1 MTKPVKAC
9 NFIKKETQTLLFSC
23 EICEIFKNSFF
34 YKTPPMAFS
43 ENKENVTSKCVHNF
57 LECIQEIYEDLLGI
71 VAKLGFLYL
80 AILIGLV
87 DFYSLRTSENCR
99 FSEDF
104 RVSRS

>member
-1 MTKPVKAC
+1 
-9 NFIKKETQTLLFSC
+9 
-23 EICEIFKNSFF
+23 
-34 YKTPPMAFS
+34 MAFS

-87 DFYSLRTSENCR
+87 DFYSPWNHQKTVGLLQLICLDLLHIRREN
-99 FSEDF
+99 
-104 RVSRS
+104 